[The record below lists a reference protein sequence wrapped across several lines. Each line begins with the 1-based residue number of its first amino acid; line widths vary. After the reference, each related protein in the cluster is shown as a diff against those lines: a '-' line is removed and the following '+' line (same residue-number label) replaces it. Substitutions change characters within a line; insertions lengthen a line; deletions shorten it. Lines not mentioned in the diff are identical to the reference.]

1 MAKFPNLGLQ
11 PRKPGLAGGGGNA
24 GSGISVGP
32 EKRLGTSPISPPVGG
47 GSQRRE
53 SPLSGLLQP
62 FDQQSPINL
71 ISMISQAGVQRP
83 EALAA
88 LLAKRGAPVPAMPPL
103 TPPGGPGIAQ
113 PTPLPNPKI
122 GEPIQPIPL
131 PNPGLSPN
139 TPITSLPVTQP
150 VAPIG
155 GITAPAVID
164 PRTGKQLIPGQSPGP
179 LAGSTPS
186 PASGLNPALIAAL
199 LQLVQRGSGGGQSL
213 GQLIGGGG

>member
-122 GEPIQPIPL
+122 GEPIQPTPL

-139 TPITSLPVTQP
+139 MPITSLPVTQP
-150 VAPIG
+150 V
-155 GITAPAVID
+155 
-164 PRTGKQLIPGQSPGP
+164 
-179 LAGSTPS
+179 AGSTPS

>member
-1 MAKFPNLGLQ
+1 MAKFPSFGLQ
-11 PRKPGLAGGGGNA
+11 PRKPGLTGGGGNA
-24 GSGISVGP
+24 GSGISGGP
-32 EKRLGTSPISPPVGG
+32 EERRGTSSISPSVGG

-53 SPLSGLLQP
+53 SPLSSLLQP
-62 FDQQSPINL
+62 FNQQSPINL

-113 PTPLPNPKI
+113 PTPLPNPKT
-122 GEPIQPIPL
+122 GEPIQPTPL

-139 TPITSLPVTQP
+139 MPITSLPVTQP

-155 GITAPAVID
+155 GIAPA
-164 PRTGKQLIPGQSPGP
+164 P
-179 LAGSTPS
+179 LAGSTPF

-199 LQLVQRGSGGGQSL
+199 LQLVQKGSGGGQSL